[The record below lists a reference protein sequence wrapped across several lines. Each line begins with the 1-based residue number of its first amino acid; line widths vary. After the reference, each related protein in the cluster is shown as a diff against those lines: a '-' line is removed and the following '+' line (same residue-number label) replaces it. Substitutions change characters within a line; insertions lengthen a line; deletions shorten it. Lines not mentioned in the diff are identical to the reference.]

1 MKLYILLY
9 TYIFKSLNQV
19 GAIKYQDILKLCY
32 MKTQKNF
39 NKVFNMLVKEISFTI
54 FIVEVLNKVLLYL
67 QLITTIQLI
76 IEKLKNEYIC
86 INIDNTLYSIYFL
99 SKIII
104 HFLFYKIVFLYFIK
118 LIKHIISTIK
128 LQIYIFKI

>member
-1 MKLYILLY
+1 
-9 TYIFKSLNQV
+9 
-19 GAIKYQDILKLCY
+19 
-32 MKTQKNF
+32 
-39 NKVFNMLVKEISFTI
+39 MLVKEISFTI

-128 LQIYIFKI
+128 L